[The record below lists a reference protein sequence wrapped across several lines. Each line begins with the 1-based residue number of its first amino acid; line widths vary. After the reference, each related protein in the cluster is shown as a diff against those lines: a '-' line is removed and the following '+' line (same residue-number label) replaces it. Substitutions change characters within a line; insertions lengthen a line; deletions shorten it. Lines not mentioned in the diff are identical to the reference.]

1 MNRIILVSIILFF
14 SIIAN
19 AQNLPAYSN
28 FTVKLEK
35 KEAGKIN
42 LSSHPKANNYRTN
55 LKNALKNKEVD
66 FAGKYIIAQWGCGT
80 GCTEAAIIDAKTGNV
95 FFPVELQGVRAGG
108 LAMGDHDMAEYK
120 KDSRLLV
127 IYGYAGSD
135 DESTTESPLGISYFL
150 WTNNELKLLKFVE
163 KKN

>member
-1 MNRIILVSIILFF
+1 MNKIIAVAIAICF
-14 SIIAN
+14 SIITN
-19 AQNLPAYSN
+19 AQDIPAYSN
-28 FTVKLEK
+28 FPVKLEK
-35 KEAGKIN
+35 KEAGKVN

-55 LKNALKNKEVD
+55 LKNALKNNEVN

-80 GCTEAAIIDAKTGNV
+80 CCTETVIIDAKTGNV
-95 FFPVELQGVRAGG
+95 FFPVELQGVLAGG
-108 LAMGDHDMAEYK
+108 LAMGDHDMVEYK

-135 DESTTESPLGISYFL
+135 DESSKESPLGISYYL
-150 WTNNELKLLKFVE
+150 WTNGELKLLKFVD